1 MKKDKMPKKERIDTI
16 LVQQGYFETKS
27 QAQAAIL
34 AGNVRVN
41 NETITKAGT
50 KFPFNT
56 ELNIEIKVMPYVSRG
71 GFKLKKAIDF
81 FNINVKDRICLDIGA
96 STGGFTD
103 CLLQNKAK
111 KVYAIDVGYGQ
122 LAWKL
127 RNNPNVVVVER
138 TNIKKAEF
146 KDIYKDIKEKK
157 QDILAS
163 LAVIDVS
170 FISLIKILKNI
181 IDLMNKNNTEIIALI
196 KPQFEAGR
204 ELVPK
209 DGVIK
214 DKNVHFSV
222 IKSIMKFAA
231 ELNLFVKNLEF
242 SPIKGPAGNIEYLI
256 HLGLNEENI
265 ITEKDINKIVD
276 NANEC
281 LKTN

>member
-1 MKKDKMPKKERIDTI
+1 MNKKPKKERIDAI
-16 LVQQGYFETKS
+16 LLQQGYFQTKS

-34 AGNVRVN
+34 AGDVKVD

-50 KFPFNT
+50 KFPVDT
-56 ELNIEIKVMPYVSRG
+56 ELNIEIKIMPYVSRG
-71 GFKLKKAIDF
+71 GFKLEKALEV

-127 RNNPNVVVVER
+127 RNNRDVIVIER
-138 TNIKKAEF
+138 TNIRNAEF
-146 KDIYKDIKEKK
+146 KDIYKDIKEETD
-157 QDILAS
+157 DILVS

-196 KPQFEAGR
+196 KPQFEAGK

-214 DKNVHFSV
+214 DKNVHFNV
-222 IKSIMKFAA
+222 IKDIIYFAT
-231 ELNLFVKNLEF
+231 ELNLFVKNLTF

-265 ITEKDINKIVD
+265 ITEEDIYKIVD
-276 NANEC
+276 DAHEY
-281 LKTN
+281 LKSS